1 MKKILLFVLTSAL
14 VLSVCACGNK
24 QDENKPTGSS
34 SVSTTNNVSPERKEL
49 IYDSTEAFEYSDVED
64 GIIITH
70 FSNYDNVEYDKI
82 YVPSEIDGKKVI
94 GIGSLEAQHRIFGA
108 VFGECEVVIPNTV
121 QYIASMAFSGAKG
134 LVKLSGGEN
143 CTKIGEYAFMNCVNL
158 SEITF
163 IDSVTDLA
171 DNAFAGCTKWESTH

>member
-1 MKKILLFVLTSAL
+1 MRKILLFVLTSAL

-34 SVSTTNNVSPERKEL
+34 SVSTTNNVSPEKKEL

-94 GIGSLEAQHRIFGA
+94 GIGALEANHRIFGA
-108 VFGECEVVIPNTV
+108 VFGECEVVIPDTV
-121 QYIASMAFSGAKG
+121 TYIGGDAFFGAKG
-134 LVKLSGGEN
+134 LVKVSGGEN
-143 CTKIGEYAFMNCVNL
+143 CKSIGESAFAYCENL
-158 SEITF
+158 TEITF
-163 IDSVTDLA
+163 LDHVTDIA
-171 DNAFAGCTKWESTH
+171 DSAFGNCPKLKLEY